1 MKKNLNKL
9 ATLALTGILM
19 TGMSFGS
26 LAAVENGKIQID
38 KVLKTDEKTY
48 APNTTFNL
56 TVSAGTVGSGDI
68 ELTTVDGTK
77 ETLHSYDLKAGS
89 DDLATDINDA
99 NKNNGATYSAEAD
112 GILDKSKWTKKITLD
127 LNTMLNGEHK
137 VSTPGIY
144 VFSVAESDVAYEG
157 VEKGKAPTQMMVAVN
172 YKANSTT
179 ELEIS
184 SVVFANSENE
194 KVTSLEN
201 YYGSEDNDKVYD
213 LTVSKN
219 ITGVGS
225 NQSAE
230 FDFKVK
236 VSPADGYSAEKYS
249 YWYVE
254 NGVEQTGSTN
264 MHTLTAGE
272 EDSTIKLSKA
282 KAIHIYGLTEGD
294 VVEVTEV
301 KAGQDGYTTTYT
313 VTGVADDQMKTNE
326 TMSSAVS
333 VNVESNKATF
343 TVTNNKDQI
352 PVTGVVMNIAPY
364 AAMILGAGA
373 FAGVFLGRKKSEDEE

>member
-38 KVLKTDEKTY
+38 KVLKTDGKTY

-56 TVSAGTVGSGDI
+56 TVSAGTVGSNDI
-68 ELTTVDGTK
+68 ELTKADGSK

-89 DDLATDINDA
+89 AELATDINDA
-99 NKNNGATYSAEAD
+99 NKDNGATYSAEKD
-112 GILDKSKWTKKITLD
+112 KILNSDKWTKKITLD

-144 VFSVAESDVAYEG
+144 VFSVAESNVAYEG

-201 YYGSEDNDKVYD
+201 YYGSEENDKVYD

-254 NGVEQTGSTN
+254 NGVEQTAN
-264 MHTLTAGE
+264 MHTLAAGE

-313 VTGVADDQMKTNE
+313 VTGVADDQMRTDE

-333 VNVESNKATF
+333 VNVKSNEATF

>member
-26 LAAVENGKIQID
+26 LAAVEDGKIQID
-38 KVLKTDEKTY
+38 KVLKTDGKTY

-56 TVSAGTVGSGDI
+56 TVSEGTVGENDI
-68 ELTTVDGTK
+68 ELTTTDGSK

-89 DDLATDINDA
+89 ADLATDINEA
-99 NKNNGATYSAEAD
+99 NENNGATYSAQTD
-112 GILDKSKWTKKITLD
+112 GILKSDTWTKKITLD
-127 LNTMLNGEHK
+127 LNTMLTGGHK

-157 VEKGKAPTQMMVAVN
+157 VEKGEAPTQMMVAVN
-172 YKANSTT
+172 YKADNTA

-184 SVVFANSENE
+184 SVVFANSENK

-201 YYGSEDNDKVYD
+201 YYGSEENDKVYD

-249 YWYVE
+249 YWYE
-254 NGVEQTGSTN
+254 KDGVEQTAD
-264 MHTLTAGE
+264 MHTLAAGE
-272 EDSTIKLSKA
+272 EDSTIKLSKT

-301 KAGQDGYTTTYT
+301 KAGQDGYTTKYT
-313 VTGVADDQMKTNE
+313 VTGVADEQEQTDKTMAG
-326 TMSSAVS
+326 TVS
-333 VNVESNKATF
+333 VNVKQNNATF
-343 TVTNNKDQI
+343 AVTNSKERI

-373 FAGVFLGRKKSEDEE
+373 FAGVFLGRKKSEDEK

>member
-38 KVLKTDEKTY
+38 KVLKTDGKTY

-56 TVSAGTVGSGDI
+56 TVSAGTVGSNDI
-68 ELTTVDGTK
+68 ELTKADGSK

-89 DDLATDINDA
+89 ADLASDINNA
-99 NKNNGATYSAEAD
+99 NKDNGATYSAQTD
-112 GILDKSKWTKKITLD
+112 GILNSGTWTKKITLD
-127 LNTMLNGEHK
+127 LNTMLTGNHK
-137 VSTPGIY
+137 VTTPGIY
-144 VFSVAESDVAYEG
+144 VFNVAESDVAYEG
-157 VEKGKAPTQMMVAVN
+157 VEKGEAPTQMMVAVN
-172 YKANSTT
+172 YKDRSTT

-184 SVVFANSENE
+184 SVVFANSKNE

-201 YYGSEDNDKVYD
+201 YYGSEENDEVYD

-230 FDFKVK
+230 FDFEVK
-236 VSPADGYSAEKYS
+236 VTPADGYSAEKYS
-249 YWYVE
+249 YWYEE
-254 NGVEQTGSTN
+254 NGVEQTAD
-264 MHTLTAGE
+264 MKTLAAGVK
-272 EDSTIKLSKA
+272 DSTIKLSKT
-282 KAIHIYGLTEGD
+282 KAIHIYGLTKGD

-301 KAGQDGYTTTYT
+301 KAGQDGYTTKYT
-313 VTGVADDQMKTNE
+313 VTGVANDQEKIDE
-326 TMSSAVS
+326 TMSDAVS
-333 VNVESNKATF
+333 VNVEKNDATF
-343 TVTNNKDQI
+343 IVTNNKEQI

-373 FAGVFLGRKKSEDEE
+373 FASVFLGRKKSEDEE